1 MCISEKASCLECI
14 KKKKSCGKLLNG
26 HKLPL
31 FQSGNLQAEYSNM
44 SKLR

>member
-1 MCISEKASCLECI
+1 MYIRKGFLSRICK

-26 HKLPL
+26 HKFPL
-31 FQSGNLQAEYSNM
+31 FQSASLQPEYSNM